1 MSITPTAT
9 VNQACPVP
17 VQTFA
22 DVAARLLQPGNTSA
36 SSGGGGGR
44 PQQVVAV
51 TGGVRGRSRSPQVK
65 RGPDGNAEEDVNGYR
80 RQGRPRNLNRPATA
94 GASKVVV
101 EEFGA
106 LQHSLQYYIG
116 NTPGKANEEVIRK
129 VLERCAA
136 PLLDEERG
144 PLVIES
150 VHCLTKETDPRTKCW
165 RVVVPPRYKDIMEN
179 SELYPEGWR
188 FREFVGIFRNSSRT
202 AKKVR
207 TDETNVVDQVLAE
220 TDQQASNQN
229 VQLLQSLQQQVM
241 QLVQLQGGGLA
252 EQDSCEPAKPAQG

>member
-1 MSITPTAT
+1 M
-9 VNQACPVP
+9 
-17 VQTFA
+17 QTFA

-36 SSGGGGGR
+36 RSDGGGGGR

-65 RGPDGNAEEDVNGYR
+65 RGPDGNAEEDGNGYR

-106 LQHSLQYYIG
+106 LQPSLQYYIG
-116 NTPGKANEEVIRK
+116 NTPGKANEEAIRK

-136 PLLDEERG
+136 ALLDDERG
-144 PLVIES
+144 QLVIES
-150 VHCLTKETDPRTKCW
+150 VHCLTKDADPRTKCW
-165 RVVVPPRYKDIMEN
+165 RVVVTPRYKDIMEI

-188 FREFVGIFRNSSRT
+188 FREFVGIFRNR
-202 AKKVR
+202 
-207 TDETNVVDQVLAE
+207 
-220 TDQQASNQN
+220 
-229 VQLLQSLQQQVM
+229 
-241 QLVQLQGGGLA
+241 
-252 EQDSCEPAKPAQG
+252 